1 MGQPSRNE
9 PHQYTTGVPEFEL
22 LSIGR
27 DVWTSKL
34 LAGSIAFLLSRDYS
48 QGKEKAFDIGP
59 RGIQVGVIALVM
71 HRRHWL
77 GLAAIAP
84 MVALE
89 SRIARIGVALPS
101 NAAESTA
108 WVNARIVTAAGP
120 VIERGVLIVQGRSI
134 LAVGS
139 SDQVQVPAGVKTI
152 DVAGKWIVPGLVCT
166 HSHVGGVGAADGSA
180 PIQPGVRILDSINVK
195 ESGFKRALA
204 GGLTTLNIMPGSG
217 HLISGQTVY
226 CKLRYAGKGP
236 STIDDIL
243 IRDADGHP
251 LGGLKMANGTNSQ
264 GDAPFPGTRGKS
276 AFLVREQ
283 YIKARE
289 YNAKVVA
296 AKGDA
301 DKLPPRDL
309 HLESLVEAM
318 QGKRIVHH
326 HTHRHDDIITVLR
339 LSQEF
344 GFRVVL
350 HHVSEGW
357 KVANEIAAAKVPCSV
372 IVIDSPGGKLE
383 ARDMTFKNGRVLD
396 EAGVRV
402 AFHTDDWITDSRVFN
417 RSAALAVRAGMNRDR
432 AIEALTIA
440 GAEMLGLEQRIGS
453 LAPGKDADFAILSG
467 DLFSVYTRVL
477 ETWVEGQKAFDLSD
491 PEDALY
497 AEGGQGAG
505 FELNPYLC
513 CFGQSWQSGGAK

>member
-1 MGQPSRNE
+1 MAAATS
-9 PHQYTTGVPEFEL
+9 
-22 LSIGR
+22 LS
-27 DVWTSKL
+27 
-34 LAGSIAFLLSRDYS
+34 
-48 QGKEKAFDIGP
+48 
-59 RGIQVGVIALVM
+59 
-71 HRRHWL
+71 WL
-77 GLAAIAP
+77 GLA
-84 MVALE
+84 VANYSLAQTDQNPASE
-89 SRIARIGVALPS
+89 PI
-101 NAAESTA
+101 A
-108 WVNARIVTAAGP
+108 WVHAKIVTAAGP
-120 VIERGVLIVQGRSI
+120 LINDGTLVIQGKSI
-134 LAVGS
+134 LAVGPS
-139 SDQVQVPAGVKTI
+139 KTTPLPAGTKSI
-152 DVAGKWIVPGLVCT
+152 DATGKWIMPGLVCT
-166 HSHVGGVGAADGSA
+166 HSHIGGVGAADGSS

-195 ESGFKRALA
+195 EAGFKRALA

-217 HLISGQTVY
+217 HLVSGQTVY

-236 STIDDIL
+236 STIEDIL
-243 IRDADGHP
+243 IRDENAKP

-264 GDAPFPGTRGKS
+264 GESPFPGTRGKS

-289 YNAKVVA
+289 YHAKQVA
-296 AKGDA
+296 AKGDP
-301 DKLPPRDL
+301 DKMPARDL
-309 HLESLVEAM
+309 HLEALIEAM
-318 QGKRIVHH
+318 QGTRIVHH

-357 KVANEIAAAKVPCSV
+357 KVAKEIAAAKAPCSV

-383 ARDMTFKNGRVLD
+383 ARDMAFKNGRILD

-432 AIEALTIA
+432 ALEGLTIA
-440 GAEMLGLEQRIGS
+440 GAEMLGLEDRIGS
-453 LAPGKDADFAILSG
+453 LVTGKDADLCILNG
-467 DLFSVYTRVL
+467 DPLSVYTRVL
-477 ETWVEGQKAFDLSD
+477 ETWVEGQKAFDLAD
-491 PEDALY
+491 PKDALY

-513 CFGQSWQSGGAK
+513 CFGQAWQKEVTK

>member
-1 MGQPSRNE
+1 MAAA
-9 PHQYTTGVPEFEL
+9 
-22 LSIGR
+22 
-27 DVWTSKL
+27 TSL
-34 LAGSIAFLLSRDYS
+34 
-48 QGKEKAFDIGP
+48 P
-59 RGIQVGVIALVM
+59 
-71 HRRHWL
+71 WL
-77 GLAAIAP
+77 GLAAPNYSLAQTDQNPASEPI
-84 MVALE
+84 
-89 SRIARIGVALPS
+89 
-101 NAAESTA
+101 A
-108 WVNARIVTAAGP
+108 WVHAKIVTAAGP
-120 VIERGVLIVQGRSI
+120 LINDGTLVIQGKSI
-134 LAVGS
+134 LAVGPS
-139 SDQVQVPAGVKTI
+139 NTTPLPAGTKSI
-152 DVAGKWIVPGLVCT
+152 DASGKWIMPGLVCT
-166 HSHVGGVGAADGSA
+166 HSHIGGVGAADGSS

-195 ESGFKRALA
+195 EAGFKRALA

-217 HLISGQTVY
+217 HLVSGQTVY

-236 STIDDIL
+236 STIEDIL
-243 IRDADGHP
+243 IRDENAKP

-264 GDAPFPGTRGKS
+264 GESPFPGTRGKS

-289 YNAKVVA
+289 YHAKQVA
-296 AKGDA
+296 AQGDP
-301 DKLPPRDL
+301 DKMPARDL
-309 HLESLVEAM
+309 HLEALIEAM
-318 QGKRIVHH
+318 QGTRIVHH

-357 KVANEIAAAKVPCSV
+357 KVAKEIAAAKAPCSV

-383 ARDMTFKNGRVLD
+383 ARDMAFKNGRILD

-432 AIEALTIA
+432 ALEGLTIA
-440 GAEMLGLEQRIGS
+440 GAEMLGLEDRIGS
-453 LAPGKDADFAILSG
+453 LVTGKDADLCILNG
-467 DLFSVYTRVL
+467 DPLSVYTRVL
-477 ETWVEGQKAFDLSD
+477 ETWVEGQKAFDLAD
-491 PEDALY
+491 PKDALY

-513 CFGQSWQSGGAK
+513 CFGQAWQKEVTK